1 MYEKKVIAFIDIL
14 GFKNMVQSPKSK
26 KNLDE
31 ILDILEDF
39 SLKKHYPD
47 SFHGLCPNSQK
58 EKDDFDIK
66 ITQISD
72 SLIISSEFTMAGII
86 NLIYF
91 SHRSLFRL
99 LSRGLLCRG
108 YITIG
113 EVYHEKGQIIGEGY
127 IKAYEYESKK
137 NIIFSVLDGENVEKG
152 TPFVEI
158 DKEIVDY
165 IVASNDECVKEM
177 LNRLTKTINGKTAL
191 YPLQILAQGSTPE
204 IFDSNID
211 ILEKFKKLIEKHTDN
226 QDEKIEVKSKQH
238 LKIIDDLIKEN
249 IQAKRKYDLLN
260 KPYPLRTVQDLLQ
273 EREHFRI
280 NKLKIQ
286 LHQPLTGKKSNNG

>member
-1 MYEKKVIAFIDIL
+1 MMYEKKVIGFIDIL
-14 GFKNMVQSPKSK
+14 GFKNMVQSPKNK
-26 KNLDE
+26 KNLEE

-39 SLKKHYPD
+39 SLKKHYPH
-47 SFHGLCPNSQK
+47 SFHSLCPNSQK
-58 EKDDFDIK
+58 EKHDFDIK

-72 SLIISSEFTMAGII
+72 SLIISSEFTIAGMM

-91 SHRSLFRL
+91 CHRSLFRL

-113 EVYHEKGQIIGEGY
+113 QVYHEKGQIIGEGY

-137 NIIFSVLDGENVEKG
+137 NIIFSVLDGENVEQG

-165 IVASNDECVKEM
+165 IFASNDECVKEM
-177 LNRLTKTINGKTAL
+177 LNRLTKTINDKTAL

-204 IFDSNID
+204 IFDNNIE
-211 ILEKFKKLIEKHTDN
+211 ILERFKKLIEKHTDN
-226 QDEKIEVKSKQH
+226 KDEKIAIKSKQH

-249 IQAKRKYDLLN
+249 IQGKENYDLLN
-260 KPYPLRTVQDLLQ
+260 KPFLRTIEDLLK
-273 EREHFRI
+273 EKENFRL
-280 NKLKIQ
+280 NKE
-286 LHQPLTGKKSNNG
+286 KK